1 MLMFEGH
8 CNSFLYLFF
17 FQSWILYKIPPN
29 TTVIQWINDFC
40 QRVKQLEG
48 ISKSVAS
55 SGALGLRSCTVWLGG
70 LFNPEA
76 FITATRQCVA
86 QANSW

>member
-1 MLMFEGH
+1 VTKKERFITL
-8 CNSFLYLFF
+8 
-17 FQSWILYKIPPN
+17 
-29 TTVIQWINDFC
+29 TQWINDFC